1 MAFLVSSDSR
11 LQSARTNPES
21 LLKQKVGK
29 VQVVKKEFVELFDTV
44 VIYWRIQISKIVP
57 SFLFVV
63 EIVGLADKKY
73 HLLW

>member
-44 VIYWRIQISKIVP
+44 VIY
-57 SFLFVV
+57 
-63 EIVGLADKKY
+63 
-73 HLLW
+73 